1 VQYCNVYV
9 LNIFLFCYYFANV
22 NCIFVGFVE
31 FGPEIAGKDH
41 KTKLFLSSE
50 DLVRLCST
58 YVCCSFCLIPL
69 AFV

>member
-1 VQYCNVYV
+1 M
-9 LNIFLFCYYFANV
+9 

-58 YVCCSFCLIPL
+58 YVRCSFCLIPL